1 MSKIKN
7 KVIDKMNEEEHKLA
21 NTEQELRDYVNDP
34 NNYVDEEGYIIAGT
48 DNYHE
53 PGKDMQVE
61 AYNENFPGDYEG
73 LNPEELSKR
82 FNAEVV
88 AGIAAFYFAE
98 KYPNNQKLGREIR
111 KMINLLKKDK

>member
-1 MSKIKN
+1 MSSGFKLN
-7 KVIDKMNEEEHKLA
+7 DKSVSP
-21 NTEQELRDYVNDP
+21 TEIFTWVS
-34 NNYVDEEGYIIAGT
+34 I
-48 DNYHE
+48 
-53 PGKDMQVE
+53 
-61 AYNENFPGDYEG
+61 
-73 LNPEELSKR
+73 PEELNKR